1 MDKEDKASKATPL
14 QVVRAVLSAFLG
26 IRRKGEHESIKAT
39 PLQLIVT
46 GVIAA
51 ALFVASLVTVVRL
64 VTR

>member
-1 MDKEDKASKATPL
+1 MDDGKQKASLL

-26 IRRKGEHESIKAT
+26 IRRKGEHESIKVT

-46 GVIAA
+46 GIIAA
-51 ALFVASLVTVVRL
+51 ALFVASLVTIVRL

>member
-1 MDKEDKASKATPL
+1 MDDGKQKASPP

-26 IRRKGEHESIKAT
+26 IRRKGEHESIRVT

-46 GVIAA
+46 GIIAA
-51 ALFVASLVTVVRL
+51 ALFVASLVTIVRL

>member
-1 MDKEDKASKATPL
+1 MDENAKKATPL

-26 IRRKGEHESIKAT
+26 IRRKGEHESIKLT